1 MKGLM
6 KYVLSQLYN
15 YEIKILI
22 KMLKFTYGTIRP
34 YRILYWNY
42 SVVNSEII
50 SIFDWEDY

>member
-42 SVVNSEII
+42 SVVNSEIV